1 MEKISIIIPV
11 YNTENY
17 IEKCIDS
24 IIKQTYSN
32 IEIFLI
38 NDGST
43 DNSLNICKK
52 YEIIDKRINVID
64 IKNKGVSNARNIG
77 LNLCKGN
84 YITFIDSD
92 DFVEKDYI
100 KTMYN
105 KIKENNVDVV
115 ISNPIKFI
123 NNERINEKN
132 KIVDELILEN
142 DNIIKTLLNDEYYY
156 SVCWG
161 KLYSKKVIK
170 KVSFDTNL
178 RIAEDLDFLLN
189 VFNKSSKI
197 LLIKEQYYCCN
208 IRKGSTIRSGY
219 NEKWNDEVKLCYQI
233 IKKYENTKMEKY
245 AAKRYIRI
253 CMDIIWSLHP
263 PFAEKNKIKR
273 KMKKFFLKY
282 ITNKECRFKSKIKF
296 ILSFF
301 I

>member
-156 SVCWG
+156 SVC
-161 KLYSKKVIK
+161 
-170 KVSFDTNL
+170 
-178 RIAEDLDFLLN
+178 
-189 VFNKSSKI
+189 
-197 LLIKEQYYCCN
+197 
-208 IRKGSTIRSGY
+208 
-219 NEKWNDEVKLCYQI
+219 
-233 IKKYENTKMEKY
+233 
-245 AAKRYIRI
+245 
-253 CMDIIWSLHP
+253 
-263 PFAEKNKIKR
+263 
-273 KMKKFFLKY
+273 
-282 ITNKECRFKSKIKF
+282 
-296 ILSFF
+296 
-301 I
+301 